1 MQHPTPDL
9 YIPHASRSV
18 GTVSGKTSLM
28 SSVASDPCL
37 LSSMTLTND
46 ISHES
51 TEKTIG
57 TNSLDSGVLVEP
69 HSVGSKVPSAF
80 LF

>member
-1 MQHPTPDL
+1 MVLKRQN
-9 YIPHASRSV
+9 SCENSV
-18 GTVSGKTSLM
+18 GTVPGKTSLM

-37 LSSMTLTND
+37 LSSITND

-69 HSVGSKVPSAF
+69 YSVGSKVPSAF